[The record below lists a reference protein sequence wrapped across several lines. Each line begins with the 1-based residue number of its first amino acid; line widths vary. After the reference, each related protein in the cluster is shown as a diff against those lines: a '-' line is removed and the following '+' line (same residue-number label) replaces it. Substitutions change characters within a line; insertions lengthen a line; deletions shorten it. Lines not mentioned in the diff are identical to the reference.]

1 MIKNYSKYVCM
12 YVCMREYGPQVGNA
26 TSGQGDLLIDILQV
40 NLKGSYPVCMHVCM
54 YENEY
59 VYYTM

>member
-1 MIKNYSKYVCM
+1 M
-12 YVCMREYGPQVGNA
+12 YVCKREYGHRKQVGPQVGND

-40 NLKGSYPVCMHVCM
+40 NLKGSYRRATCLYACM

>member
-1 MIKNYSKYVCM
+1 M
-12 YVCMREYGPQVGNA
+12 YVCMREYDPQIGND
-26 TSGQGDLLIDILQV
+26 TSWQGDLLIDIFQV
-40 NLKGSYPVCMHVCM
+40 TVIAEPPVCMYACMYSM

>member
-1 MIKNYSKYVCM
+1 M
-12 YVCMREYGPQVGNA
+12 YVCMREYDPQIGND
-26 TSGQGDLLIDILQV
+26 TSWQGDLLIDIFQV
-40 NLKGSYPVCMHVCM
+40 NLKGSYRRATCMYVCMYVCM